1 MSYPEYYEILNIKPE
16 ASQDEIKRAYHKL
29 AKKLH
34 PDTHGNDKKSEEK
47 LKKVNEAYNVLKDEK
62 KRAEYDF
69 FGKQAKEAERQSN
82 EQTKNDP
89 YVYEQPQPEPVIIK
103 EQVNWWKY
111 LWFCI
116 NKIIL
121 LTILLGYCWLL
132 YSNADKN
139 EPYNVSKMLINTAD
153 YLIKEIPN
161 KINSGVEVLHNKYK
175 NSSMPEKLTFYLVK
189 NGKINL
195 LKTLTPMLDMKAL
208 DSSDNMHSLLMS
220 SPNGEMTEYLLS
232 LPQDVSYV
240 AKDGSTAL
248 SEAIERGDSDSIVL
262 LLRSGARVEHL
273 SKQDLHKLVND
284 KKVSE
289 KLNAHTKMQNK
300 KNKRVR

>member
-69 FGKQAKEAERQSN
+69 FGKQAKEAEQQN
-82 EQTKNDP
+82 FEQTKNDLS
-89 YVYEQPQPEPVIIK
+89 VYEQPQPEPVIIK

-121 LTILLGYCWLL
+121 LTILLAYGWLL

>member
-89 YVYEQPQPEPVIIK
+89 SVYEQPQPEPVIIK

-121 LTILLGYCWLL
+121 LTILLAYGWLL

-232 LPQDVSYV
+232 LSQDVSYV

>member
-69 FGKQAKEAERQSN
+69 FGKQAKEAELQSN

-89 YVYEQPQPEPVIIK
+89 SVYEQPQPEQVIVK
-103 EQVNWWKY
+103 RRANWWNY

>member
-69 FGKQAKEAERQSN
+69 FGKQAKEAELQSN

-89 YVYEQPQPEPVIIK
+89 SVYEQPQPEPVIIK

-300 KNKRVR
+300 RNKQVR

>member
-89 YVYEQPQPEPVIIK
+89 SVYEQPQPEPVIIK